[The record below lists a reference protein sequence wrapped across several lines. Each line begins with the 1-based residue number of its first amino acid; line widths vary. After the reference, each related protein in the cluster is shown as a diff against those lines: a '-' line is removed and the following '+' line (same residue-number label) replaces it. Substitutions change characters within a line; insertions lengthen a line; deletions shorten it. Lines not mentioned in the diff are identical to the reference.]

1 MGVRGKARWLG
12 GNGVG
17 DEDGVEVD
25 EGFARMGKN
34 RGDLSGGAGGEFGG
48 WEALEIQDGG

>member
-1 MGVRGKARWLG
+1 MG

-17 DEDGVEVD
+17 DE
-25 EGFARMGKN
+25 EGFEMGEVFASVREN
-34 RGDLSGGAGGEFGG
+34 LGDFVGSAGGEFGG